1 LILLQDLCGVWL
13 LPPTRFHS
21 SPAKSLFPSLLFL
34 STIDSTGTSRRPHS
48 LAKPHEGDARRLG
61 GGMLRGCAVVTQAA
75 VGEPALLLVDV
86 AAALLQGCT
95 AVRRTTEGAGAEV
108 F

>member
-1 LILLQDLCGVWL
+1 
-13 LPPTRFHS
+13 
-21 SPAKSLFPSLLFL
+21 
-34 STIDSTGTSRRPHS
+34 
-48 LAKPHEGDARRLG
+48 
-61 GGMLRGCAVVTQAA
+61 MTQAA